1 MEVERVL
8 RSPRVRYWKKEGEGS
23 QEKVRM
29 LTLQMP
35 HAALHSSLVAETWFA
50 WQSMPASMIV
60 SGKVYD
66 IRVGRVRT
74 EIHDVVPADSAVLDD
89 DVWRKQDAQ

>member
-8 RSPRVRYWKKEGEGS
+8 RSPRVRYWKKEGEGPP
-23 QEKVRM
+23 KKDRR

-74 EIHDVVPADSAVLDD
+74 EIHDVVPANGAVLYN
-89 DVWRKQDAQ
+89 DVWRKQEAQ

>member
-60 SGKVYD
+60 SGEVYD

-74 EIHDVVPADSAVLDD
+74 EIHDVVPADSAVLDN
-89 DVWRKQDAQ
+89 DV

>member
-1 MEVERVL
+1 MVIWHDYVSDALLQFPFTVVERADVSRLQPSRDAVEVERVL

-23 QEKVRM
+23 QEKDRM

-50 WQSMPASMIV
+50 WQSMPGAH
-60 SGKVYD
+60 
-66 IRVGRVRT
+66 RR
-74 EIHDVVPADSAVLDD
+74 
-89 DVWRKQDAQ
+89 

>member
-8 RSPRVRYWKKEGEGS
+8 RSTRVRYWKKEGEGS
-23 QEKVRM
+23 QEKDSM

-50 WQSMPASMIV
+50 WQSMPASVIASARR
-60 SGKVYD
+60 SGRQKNRD
-66 IRVGRVRT
+66 T
-74 EIHDVVPADSAVLDD
+74 HKDP
-89 DVWRKQDAQ
+89 